1 MRYQKISSWRWD
13 SFSFTKKRFSDC
25 IFSEI
30 FLVEYKKVWQEN
42 SKLLPNI
49 LVVISRKTNG
59 SIKFGQDL
67 KTFLI
72 LAHTHFETVK
82 KLYVSLN
89 DNLYEEMKKKKFY
102 TIVKNSR
109 LK

>member
-1 MRYQKISSWRWD
+1 MSDLCHLQPATYAGQILLRY
-13 SFSFTKKRFSDC
+13 SFTRFHYDIESKV
-25 IFSEI
+25 EI
-30 FLVEYKKVWQEN
+30 K
-42 SKLLPNI
+42 
-49 LVVISRKTNG
+49 
-59 SIKFGQDL
+59 
-67 KTFLI
+67 

-109 LK
+109 LIIDHQQMFTNS